1 MFLPHN
7 SQLGKAISLVL
18 WIDSEWVQIKITECE
33 NLQLD
38 ETTTK
43 ASLKSLSENHVVR
56 CQLLPG
62 TTDTKNEGSIDE
74 SAYSQNTRHLER
86 RLRALETEK
95 QILQAE
101 RSRLEKETQTLRTE
115 LEKLRQ
121 SPLITASIIE
131 MLEDGRAIVK
141 SSTGPNFVVHV
152 ASSIQREKLLPG
164 ALVALNQRSFA
175 ITQELPPSRDPIIRA
190 MEIEEAPEV
199 SYTDIGGLRQQLLEI
214 RETVELPLLEPE
226 LFEQVGIEPPK
237 GVLLTGLPGTG
248 KTLCARAVA
257 HETNATFIRVIGSEL
272 VQKFIGEGARLVRE
286 IFMLAKEKA
295 PAIIFVDELDAVGS
309 HRLDIAT
316 SGDREVQRTL
326 MQLLSELDG
335 FETRGQ
341 VAVLGATNRPDIL
354 DPALLRPGRFDRII
368 DFPLPD
374 EDSRKEIFKI
384 HTRGMNI
391 DGNIDFG
398 RLLTETK
405 DRTGADIKSICTE
418 AGMFAIREKR
428 VCVTEEDFR
437 KAITKVQERGS
448 GRSDA
453 PEGMYC

>member
-1 MFLPHN
+1 M
-7 SQLGKAISLVL
+7 
-18 WIDSEWVQIKITECE
+18 
-33 NLQLD
+33 
-38 ETTTK
+38 
-43 ASLKSLSENHVVR
+43 
-56 CQLLPG
+56 PG
-62 TTDTKNEGSIDE
+62 TTDTKNEGSIDD
-74 SAYSQNTRHLER
+74 SAYLQNTRHLER

-121 SPLITASIIE
+121 SPLITATIIE
-131 MLEDGRAIVK
+131 ILEDGRAIVK

-152 ASSIQREKLLPG
+152 AASIQKDKLQPG

-190 MEIEEAPEV
+190 MEIEEAPEI
-199 SYTDIGGLRQQLLEI
+199 SYADIGGLRQQLLEI

-226 LFEQVGIEPPK
+226 LFEKVGIEPPK

-295 PAIIFVDELDAVGS
+295 PAIIFIDELDAVGS
-309 HRLDIAT
+309 QRLDIAT

-335 FETRGQ
+335 FDTRGQ

-354 DPALLRPGRFDRII
+354 DPALLRPGRFDRLIE
-368 DFPLPD
+368 FPLPD

-391 DGNIDFG
+391 KEDIDFSS
-398 RLLTETK
+398 LLAVTK
-405 DRTGADIKSICTE
+405 DTTGADIKSICTE
-418 AGMFAIREKR
+418 AGMFAIRDKR
-428 VCVTEEDFR
+428 MSITREDFK
-437 KAITKVQERGS
+437 KAIAKVQERGG
-448 GRSDA
+448 GRSDVPGA
-453 PEGMYC
+453 IYC

>member
-1 MFLPHN
+1 M
-7 SQLGKAISLVL
+7 
-18 WIDSEWVQIKITECE
+18 
-33 NLQLD
+33 
-38 ETTTK
+38 
-43 ASLKSLSENHVVR
+43 
-56 CQLLPG
+56 PG
-62 TTDTKNEGSIDE
+62 TTDTKNNSSIDD
-74 SAYSQNTRHLER
+74 SAYTQNTRHLER

-121 SPLITASIIE
+121 SPLITATIIE

-152 ASSIQREKLLPG
+152 ASSIQKDSLQPG

-199 SYTDIGGLRQQLLEI
+199 SYSDIGGLRQQLLEI

-257 HETNATFIRVIGSEL
+257 HETHATFIRVIGSEL

-335 FETRGQ
+335 FDTRGQ

-374 EDSRKEIFKI
+374 EDSRQEIFKI

-391 DGNIDFG
+391 DGEIDFG
-398 RLLTETK
+398 RLLAVTQ

-418 AGMFAIREKR
+418 AGMFAIRDKR
-428 VCVTEEDFR
+428 TCITEEDF
-437 KAITKVQERGS
+437 KMAITKVQERGG

-453 PEGMYC
+453 PGGMYC

>member
-1 MFLPHN
+1 M
-7 SQLGKAISLVL
+7 
-18 WIDSEWVQIKITECE
+18 
-33 NLQLD
+33 
-38 ETTTK
+38 
-43 ASLKSLSENHVVR
+43 
-56 CQLLPG
+56 PG
-62 TTDTKNEGSIDE
+62 TTDTKDESSIDD

-121 SPLITASIIE
+121 SPLITATIIE
-131 MLEDGRAIVK
+131 ILEDGRAIVK

-152 ASSIQREKLLPG
+152 ASSIQKDKLQPG

-199 SYTDIGGLRQQLLEI
+199 SYSDIGGLRQQLLEI

-295 PAIIFVDELDAVGS
+295 PAIIFIDELDAVGS

-335 FETRGQ
+335 FDNRGQ

-374 EDSRKEIFKI
+374 EDSRQEIFKI
-384 HTRGMNI
+384 HTRGMNT
-391 DGNIDFG
+391 DDNIDFG
-398 RLLTETK
+398 SLLIVTK

-418 AGMFAIREKR
+418 AGMFAIRDKR
-428 VCVTEEDFR
+428 TSITEEDFK
-437 KAITKVQERGS
+437 KAITKVQERGG

-453 PEGMYC
+453 PGGMYC

>member
-1 MFLPHN
+1 M
-7 SQLGKAISLVL
+7 
-18 WIDSEWVQIKITECE
+18 
-33 NLQLD
+33 
-38 ETTTK
+38 
-43 ASLKSLSENHVVR
+43 
-56 CQLLPG
+56 PG
-62 TTDTKNEGSIDE
+62 TTDTKDESSIDD

-121 SPLITASIIE
+121 SPLITATIIE
-131 MLEDGRAIVK
+131 ILEDGRAIVK

-152 ASSIQREKLLPG
+152 ASSIQKDKLQPG

-199 SYTDIGGLRQQLLEI
+199 SYSDIGGLRQQLLEI

-295 PAIIFVDELDAVGS
+295 PSIIFVDELDAVGS

-335 FETRGQ
+335 FDTRGQ

-374 EDSRKEIFKI
+374 EDSRQEIFKI

-398 RLLTETK
+398 NLLIVTK

-418 AGMFAIREKR
+418 AGMFAIRDKR
-428 VCVTEEDFR
+428 TCITEEDFK
-437 KAITKVQERGS
+437 KAIIKVQERGV
-448 GRSDA
+448 GRSDV
-453 PEGMYC
+453 PGGMYC